1 MPKLIQGKKRKSASV
16 KDGSGSTT
24 ATATTTT
31 TGNDYE
37 NDDDDDDTGA
47 LPSQQQRELQ
57 PITSEGTMPQKK
69 FYRSRAHCNP
79 LSFNEAF
86 DYPTCPEL
94 MDWTED
100 HYPNHP
106 LLTTKKQHHPNNT
119 AKEDCVE
126 STSPSFLSSSSSTTV
141 NIQPNVLDIGC
152 GFGGLTLA
160 LSNAL
165 PNHTI
170 LGLEIRTKV
179 TEYVRLRILAHRKEQ
194 QQPNLY
200 QNCSVL
206 RTNAMKYLPNFFKK
220 ASIEKIFFC
229 FPDPHFKRK
238 NHPRRIISERLLSE
252 YAYLL
257 TPNVGR
263 LYCITDVKDLHLWHV
278 EKCGNHPLLRELTEE
293 EMEEDVCVKL
303 MKSET
308 EEGKKVIRDGKFGHE
323 MYYRVYRRV
332 GAEEEGGNDKKEKKK
347 QEEEEDS
354 TTTSRTKDGKGE
366 VGTKTDIAETFFMEG
381 QFGVEVIKYDGM

>member
-1 MPKLIQGKKRKSASV
+1 MKRKSSIDSA
-16 KDGSGSTT
+16 KGGNDTT
-24 ATATTTT
+24 ARS
-31 TGNDYE
+31 GNVSTNGGDE
-37 NDDDDDDTGA
+37 DGQ
-47 LPSQQQRELQ
+47 SQHQKQQQQQQQQQQ
-57 PITSEGTMPQKK
+57 PITCEGTMPQKK

-86 DYPTCPEL
+86 EYPTSPEL
-94 MDWTED
+94 MDWIED
-100 HYPNHP
+100 HYPEHP
-106 LLTTKKQHHPNNT
+106 LLMMTKATKQHHAATDDFHHHN
-119 AKEDCVE
+119 E
-126 STSPSFLSSSSSTTV
+126 TSSSFSFSSSSSPE

-179 TEYVRLRILAHRKEQ
+179 TEYVRLRILAHRKEHHSKG
-194 QQPNLY
+194 LY

-206 RTNAMKYLPNFFKK
+206 RTNAMKYLPNFFTK

-252 YAYLL
+252 YTYLL
-257 TPNVGR
+257 KPNVGR

-278 EKCGNHPLLRELTEE
+278 EKCGNHPLLQELTDE
-293 EMEEDVCVKL
+293 EMEKDVCVKL

-308 EEGKKVIRDGKFGHE
+308 EEGKKVVREGKFGHE

-332 GAEEEGGNDKKEKKK
+332 EAEDEEMKED
-347 QEEEEDS
+347 EELD
-354 TTTSRTKDGKGE
+354 TVGIGKCG
-366 VGTKTDIAETFFMEG
+366 VGSKTVTAESFFVEG
-381 QFGVEVIKYDGM
+381 QFGVEVINFK